1 MPFSILWPIHAHN
14 PCHPRQGFFAGGSQA
29 CEICHGA
36 GFRAEWVL
44 CTYTAGRKGHPMKKR
59 TLITFLGNN
68 NYRETTYVLD
78 DTRFATRFMGM
89 RLA

>member
-1 MPFSILWPIHAHN
+1 
-14 PCHPRQGFFAGGSQA
+14 
-29 CEICHGA
+29 
-36 GFRAEWVL
+36 
-44 CTYTAGRKGHPMKKR
+44 MKKR

-89 RLA
+89 RLAEVLDVGTIRVLGTTGSMWDVLACSAGNGQP